1 MNLEF
6 TKETVL
12 THYKDDKEFGVP
24 YDIYEETN
32 DMKDSSI
39 TKIKAKDNVNHP
51 SHYEKSC
58 SLECID
64 VMEAMFGSEYL
75 IVFCLMNSFKY
86 LWRHK
91 NKNGMEDLNK
101 ADWYLNKATET
112 LDYFKTLSGPFNQDN
127 REFEEWAE
135 KTIKRIL
142 DLLSKSE
149 DKLCGN
155 GERRIENDTN

>member
-1 MNLEF
+1 MNEKPEIQ
-6 TKETVL
+6 TKE
-12 THYKDDKEFGVP
+12 KQ
-24 YDIYEETN
+24 IAEEVE
-32 DMKDSSI
+32 
-39 TKIKAKDNVNHP
+39 KIETKDNVNHP

-75 IVFCLMNSFKY
+75 IIFCLMNAFKY

-101 ADWYLNKATET
+101 ANWYLNEAI
-112 LDYFKTLSGPFNQDN
+112 KTLNYLKASPDPLNKD
-127 REFEEWAE
+127 FEEWAE

-142 DLLSKSE
+142 DLWIKIR
-149 DKLCGN
+149 DKFCKK
-155 GERRIENDTN
+155 

>member
-1 MNLEF
+1 MNEKPEIQ
-6 TKETVL
+6 TKE
-12 THYKDDKEFGVP
+12 KQ
-24 YDIYEETN
+24 IAEEVE
-32 DMKDSSI
+32 
-39 TKIKAKDNVNHP
+39 KIETKDNVNHP

-75 IVFCLMNSFKY
+75 IIFCLMNAFKY

-101 ADWYLNKATET
+101 ANWYLNKAI
-112 LDYFKTLSGPFNQDN
+112 KTLNHLKTLPDPLNKD
-127 REFEEWAE
+127 FEEWAE

-142 DLLSKSE
+142 DLWVKSE
-149 DKLCGN
+149 DKFCKK
-155 GERRIENDTN
+155 

>member
-1 MNLEF
+1 MSNEF
-6 TKETVL
+6 TKETV
-12 THYKDDKEFGVP
+12 KV
-24 YDIYEETN
+24 ET
-32 DMKDSSI
+32 
-39 TKIKAKDNVNHP
+39 KDNVNHP

-75 IVFCLMNSFKY
+75 IIFCLMNAFKY

-101 ADWYLNKATET
+101 ANWYLNKAI
-112 LDYFKTLSGPFNQDN
+112 KTLNHLKTLPDPLNKD
-127 REFEEWAE
+127 FEEWAE

-142 DLLSKSE
+142 DLWIKIRDE
-149 DKLCGN
+149 FCKK
-155 GERRIENDTN
+155 

>member
-1 MNLEF
+1 MAEEVEKIE
-6 TKETVL
+6 TKVET
-12 THYKDDKEFGVP
+12 
-24 YDIYEETN
+24 
-32 DMKDSSI
+32 
-39 TKIKAKDNVNHP
+39 KDNVNHP

-86 LWRHK
+86 LWRYK

-101 ADWYLNKATET
+101 ANWYLNEAI
-112 LDYFKTLSGPFNQDN
+112 KTLNHLKTLPDPSNKD
-127 REFEEWAE
+127 FEEWAE

-142 DLLSKSE
+142 DLWIKIR
-149 DKLCGN
+149 DKFCKVL
-155 GERRIENDTN
+155 